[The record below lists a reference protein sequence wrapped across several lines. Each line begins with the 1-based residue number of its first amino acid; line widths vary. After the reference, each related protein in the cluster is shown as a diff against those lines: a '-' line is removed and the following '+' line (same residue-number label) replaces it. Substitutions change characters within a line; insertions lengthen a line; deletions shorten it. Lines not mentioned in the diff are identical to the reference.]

1 MKDKAKIKEQL
12 LTQLVELC
20 KCVTQLE
27 APETERSQAEEMLR
41 EKEKELEL
49 KTRKLE
55 EVNTALKVLL
65 KRRDEDKTEL
75 EEKVLSNIKELII
88 PYLEKLKKSGLD
100 TRQNAYL
107 RILQSNLNDIIS
119 PFSRRLSS
127 KYLNL
132 TPAEI
137 QVANLVRYGRDIKEI
152 AEILNVSTRT
162 IEFHRGNIRKKFSI
176 KNKKAS
182 LRSHLLSINE
192 HVI

>member
-75 EEKVLSNIKELII
+75 EENALSNLKGLIV

>member
-1 MKDKAKIKEQL
+1 MKDQAKVKEQL
-12 LTQLVELC
+12 ITKLVELC

-27 APETERSQAEEMLR
+27 APETERNQAEEMLR

-49 KTRKLE
+49 KTRNLE

-75 EEKVLSNIKELII
+75 EEKVLSNLKELIV

-100 TRQNAYL
+100 TRQKAYL

-127 KYLNL
+127 KYLNF

-137 QVANLVRYGRDIKEI
+137 QVANLVKHGRSIKEI
-152 AEILNVSTRT
+152 AKMLNVSTRT
-162 IEFHRGNIRKKFSI
+162 IEFHRGNIRKKLSI
-176 KNKKAS
+176 KNKKAN

-192 HVI
+192 HVF

>member
-1 MKDKAKIKEQL
+1 
-12 LTQLVELC
+12 
-20 KCVTQLE
+20 
-27 APETERSQAEEMLR
+27 MLR

-49 KTRKLE
+49 KTRNLE

-65 KRRDEDKTEL
+65 KRRDEDKIEL
-75 EEKVLSNIKELII
+75 EEKVLSNLKELIV

-137 QVANLVRYGRDIKEI
+137 QVANLVKHGRSIKDIAKM
-152 AEILNVSTRT
+152 LNVSTRT
-162 IEFHRGNIRKKFSI
+162 IEFHRRNIRKKLSI
-176 KNKKAS
+176 KNRKAS

>member
-1 MKDKAKIKEQL
+1 
-12 LTQLVELC
+12 
-20 KCVTQLE
+20 
-27 APETERSQAEEMLR
+27 MLR

-49 KTRKLE
+49 KTRNLK

-75 EEKVLSNIKELII
+75 EQNVLSNLRKLIF
-88 PYLEKLKKSGLD
+88 PYLEKLKKSGLN
-100 TRQNAYL
+100 TRQNAYI
-107 RILQSNLNDIIS
+107 RILQSNLNNIIS

-132 TPAEI
+132 TPTEI
-137 QVANLVRYGRDIKEI
+137 QVANLVRHGRNTKKI

-182 LRSHLLSINE
+182 LRSHLLSIN
-192 HVI
+192 

>member
-1 MKDKAKIKEQL
+1 MKEKDKIKKQIMPKL
-12 LTQLVELC
+12 IELC
-20 KCVTQLE
+20 KCVTQLQT
-27 APETERSQAEEMLR
+27 PETERSHAEEILR
-41 EKEKELEL
+41 EKEEELEL
-49 KTRKLE
+49 KTRKFE

>member
-75 EEKVLSNIKELII
+75 EENALSNLKGLIV
-88 PYLEKLKKSGLD
+88 PYPEKLKKSGLD

-176 KNKKAS
+176 
-182 LRSHLLSINE
+182 
-192 HVI
+192 

>member
-12 LTQLVELC
+12 ITKLVELC
-20 KCVTQLE
+20 KCVTQLQ
-27 APETERSQAEEMLR
+27 APETKRSKSEEMLR

-55 EVNTALKVLL
+55 EVNTTLKVLL

-100 TRQNAYL
+100 TRQNAYIE
-107 RILQSNLNDIIS
+107 ILQSNLNDIIS

-137 QVANLVRYGRDIKEI
+137 QVANLVRYGRNIKEI

-162 IEFHRGNIRKKFSI
+162 IEFHRGNIRKKLGI
-176 KNKKAS
+176 KNRKAN
-182 LRSHLLSINE
+182 LRSHLLSIDE

>member
-75 EEKVLSNIKELII
+75 EENVLSNLKGLIV

>member
-1 MKDKAKIKEQL
+1 
-12 LTQLVELC
+12 
-20 KCVTQLE
+20 
-27 APETERSQAEEMLR
+27 MLR

-49 KTRKLE
+49 KTRNLK

-75 EEKVLSNIKELII
+75 EQNVLSNLRKLIF
-88 PYLEKLKKSGLD
+88 PYLEKLKKSGLN
-100 TRQNAYL
+100 TRQNAYI
-107 RILQSNLNDIIS
+107 RILQSNLNNIIS

-132 TPAEI
+132 TPTEI
-137 QVANLVRYGRDIKEI
+137 QVANLVRHGRNTKKI

>member
-41 EKEKELEL
+41 EKEKELVL

-75 EEKVLSNIKELII
+75 EENVLSNLKGLIV